1 MDAKKAP
8 NLTSKSGR
16 AALEPRREPY
26 WSRLSAGLFLG
37 YRVADSGAGTWIARR
52 RNEHGKQE
60 YRALGTHDTC
70 DDAKAEAEEW
80 ARNVEQGVTTQ
91 KTTVK
96 EACALYVGHLKL
108 HKGAASSKD
117 AEGRFRRLVDDDP
130 IGRVALD
137 KLRTSHLKTWVAK
150 LVDADGQEDED
161 DLRRAKDS
169 TNRNLASL
177 KAALNLALKDR
188 LVATDAAWKTV
199 VPFRGVGQR
208 RKAVLDTTQ
217 RKTLLDACPHD
228 LRRLASGLLLTGV
241 RCGELAAANVADF
254 DKANGTITLDGKT
267 GKRTVAV
274 STAAIAFFTE
284 CSKGRVANAPLL
296 MREDGERWNKD
307 MWKKVFRQAV
317 TDAGLPDDVV
327 IYTLRH
333 TGISEMILGGMDSF
347 VVATLA
353 GTSVAMIEKHY
364 GHLRTKETRR
374 MLDAVTM
381 I

>member
-8 NLTSKSGR
+8 NLTSRSGR
-16 AALEPRREPY
+16 AALRVRREPY

-37 YRVADSGAGTWIARR
+37 YRVAGLGEGTWIIRR
-52 RNEHGKQE
+52 RHEHGKQE
-60 YRALGTHDTC
+60 YHALGRHETY

-80 ARNVEQGVTTQ
+80 ARSVEQGVTTK

-108 HKGAASSKD
+108 HKGAASSQD
-117 AEGRFRRLVDDDP
+117 AEGRFRRLVDDDS
-130 IGRVALD
+130 IGRIALD
-137 KLRTSHLKTWVAK
+137 KLRASHVKAWVAK
-150 LVDADGQEDED
+150 LVDADSHEDED

-188 LVATDAAWKTV
+188 LVATDAGWKTV

-208 RKAVLDTTQ
+208 RKAVLDAPQ
-217 RKTLLDACPHD
+217 RKALLEACTDD
-228 LRRLASGLLLTGV
+228 LRQLAKALLLTGA
-241 RCGELAAANVADF
+241 RCGEIAAANVADF
-254 DKANGTITLDGKT
+254 DKWNGVITLDGKT
-267 GKRTVAV
+267 GRRTVAV
-274 STAAIAFFTE
+274 SSAALAFFAE
-284 CSKGRVANAPLL
+284 CVKGKVGNAPLL
-296 MREDGERWNKD
+296 MRADGQRWNKD
-307 MWKKVFRQAV
+307 AWKKVFRQAV

-327 IYTLRH
+327 MYTLRH
-333 TGISEMILGGMDSF
+333 TGISEMILAGMDSF

-374 MLDAVTM
+374 MLDAANM
-381 I
+381 L